1 MSLENAIK
9 QVRDMVAIPSV
20 NPMGR
25 PVSGDIYFESHLA
38 DFVETKMRALGMDI
52 EKYEVSEGRPNV
64 VGTLVKKGK
73 PLLLLDSHLDTVP
86 VEGMQAPFDP
96 VIKNNQ
102 ILGRGSCDTKASM
115 AMFLTAIEELKS
127 ENKELAWSIVL
138 AGTVDEELHA
148 KGALA
153 LVDRGL
159 RPDLVI
165 LGEPTELNMIH
176 AHKGAVRF
184 HLETLGKSC
193 HSSMP
198 HLGKNAF
205 YTMSEILLRI
215 RAMNDIQLPK
225 IKNPDLGSPT
235 INPGTITGG
244 ISVNAVPDHCMI
256 DIDFRTIPGQT
267 VMDVFELLKTALK
280 DIDPA
285 DYKIN
290 SPHLDA
296 MAMYT
301 PKDSTYSKIL
311 CRCCQKF
318 HPASEFQVAS
328 YATDAQAFSPI
339 HTPALVFGPGSIKV
353 AHTIHEF
360 LPIHELDTSIKIMK
374 EFLTSDSK
382 GLI

>member
-1 MSLENAIK
+1 MSLENAVK
-9 QVRDMVAIPSV
+9 QVCDMVAIPSV

-25 PVSGDIYFESHLA
+25 PVKGDIYLESQLA
-38 DFVETKMRALGMDI
+38 DFVEGKMKSLGMDV
-52 EKYEVSEGRPNV
+52 EKYEVMPGRPNV
-64 VGTLVKKGK
+64 VGVMQKQGK
-73 PLLLLDSHLDTVP
+73 PILLLDSHLDTVP
-86 VEGMQAPFDP
+86 VEGMASPFDP
-96 VIKNNQ
+96 VIKNHQ

-115 AMFLTAIEELKS
+115 AMFLTALEELKN
-127 ENKELAWSIVL
+127 EGKELQWSIVL

-148 KGALA
+148 KGAHA
-153 LVDRGL
+153 LVKKGL
-159 RPDLVI
+159 RPALAI

-184 HLETLGKSC
+184 HIETFGKSC

-198 HLGKNAF
+198 HLGKNAI
-205 YTMSEILLRI
+205 YTMSEILLKI
-215 RAMNDIQLPK
+215 KTMGDLQLPK
-225 IKNPDLGSPT
+225 IKNAELGSPT

-244 ISVNAVPDHCMI
+244 ISVNAVPDYCMI
-256 DIDFRTIPGQT
+256 DVDFRTIPGQSVT
-267 VMDVFELLKTALK
+267 DVFDLLKIALK

-301 PKDSTYSKIL
+301 AQDSPYSKLL
-311 CRCCQKF
+311 CRCCRKF

-339 HTPALVFGPGSIKV
+339 DTPALVFGPGSIKV
-353 AHTIHEF
+353 AHTINEF
-360 LPIHELDTSIKIMK
+360 LPISELEISIKIMK
-374 EFLTSDSK
+374 EFLMSEAH
-382 GLI
+382 I

>member
-38 DFVETKMRALGMDI
+38 DFVETKMKNLGMDI
-52 EKYEVSEGRPNV
+52 EKYEVLEGRPNV
-64 VGTLVKKGK
+64 VGVLHKPGK

-86 VEGMQAPFDP
+86 VEGMKDPFDP

-115 AMFLTAIEELKS
+115 AMFLTAIEELKA

-148 KGALA
+148 KGAHA
-153 LVDRGL
+153 LVDKGL

-165 LGEPTELNMIH
+165 LGEPTELNMIY

-184 HLETLGKSC
+184 HIETFGKSC

-198 HLGKNAF
+198 HLGKNAI
-205 YTMSEILLRI
+205 YTMSEILIRI
-215 RAMNDIQLPK
+215 RAMGDSQLPK
-225 IKNPDLGSPT
+225 IKNADLGSPT

-244 ISVNAVPDHCMI
+244 ISVNAVPDYCMI
-256 DIDFRTIPGQT
+256 DVDFRTIPGQT
-267 VMDVFELLKTALK
+267 VADVFELLKIALK

-285 DYKIN
+285 DYKIKT
-290 SPHLDA
+290 PHLDA

-301 PKDSTYSKIL
+301 SKDSKYSQLL
-311 CRCCQKF
+311 CRCCRKF

-339 HTPALVFGPGSIKV
+339 NTPALVFGPGSIKV
-353 AHTIHEF
+353 AHTINEF
-360 LPIHELDTSIKIMK
+360 LPINELEISIKIMK
-374 EFLTSDSK
+374 EFLTSDFNA
-382 GLI
+382 LC